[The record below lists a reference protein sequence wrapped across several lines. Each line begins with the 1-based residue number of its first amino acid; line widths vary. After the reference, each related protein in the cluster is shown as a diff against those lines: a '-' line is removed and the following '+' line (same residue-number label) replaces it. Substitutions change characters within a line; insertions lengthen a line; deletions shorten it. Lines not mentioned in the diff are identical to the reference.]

1 MRCPCGWRIWN
12 FKPLHR
18 FEPHCNS
25 VLTTVFSDIPSSL
38 LHGIRH
44 TLTGGTV
51 GIILIST
58 RNRSYSAP
66 AWCRQSPAWYENS
79 PQQTKTCLSKL
90 RSTTF
95 SSIRLSIMDA
105 ACLNHRW
112 NTTVPDITPS
122 TGPLWNPSWPIR
134 KPR

>member
-25 VLTTVFSDIPSSL
+25 VLNHGIFGYSIVPPAWNQAYVDWWHRRHNLDIDPESLVFS
-38 LHGIRH
+38 
-44 TLTGGTV
+44 T
-51 GIILIST
+51 
-58 RNRSYSAP
+58 

-122 TGPLWNPSWPIR
+122 TGPIWNPSWPIR